1 MHLPK
6 NGLPRVLGS
15 LPVCL
20 SQADEA
26 LPPLLPKPQQKTGL
40 PDVLVEHHFAKA

>member
-15 LPVCL
+15 FPVCL

-26 LPPLLPKPQQKTGL
+26 CLASLATQATAE
-40 PDVLVEHHFAKA
+40 DRFT